1 MKKSV
6 LLIFIL
12 SFFFGRY
19 QSTSAQDLCPE
30 GLNYLSVNTVT
41 SIFGSEMQWFILD
54 ELGQV
59 YLQSSPY
66 QNNGNY
72 FNTEC
77 VPNGCYTVHLHDTFG
92 DGWNGGS
99 ISITVD
105 STVMFSGTLGSGS
118 DLMFTLAINSTN
130 CTSASLQ
137 YGCTDMNAANFD
149 ADADINDGSCLY
161 GGCTDPLA
169 VNFNPNADVSDSSCI
184 YCNAG
189 ANAHLYICTFGN
201 GNELSLSIVDSNGVV
216 VYTNPTLGNVAI
228 YNTDI
233 CLDPNMCYT
242 AVMTNNANNT
252 GWYNGYFWINVGGA
266 QIIHESLDAT
276 LSSESDEFSV
286 DGSCGNVIT
295 YGCNDPFATNY
306 NSDVDVNDGSCV
318 YPVTGCTQMNALNY
332 NANATYDD
340 GSCVFPDACGTL
352 NMLYF
357 DWSGGVFAN
366 ECSVSLYD
374 QNGNNVA
381 YSTGSFDTYACIND
395 GCFYTTINDNF
406 GDGWENNTLNIYLN
420 GSAEPLASPYLPSG
434 SVDVMMLSINTTG
447 CEITHEGCM
456 DPTAMNFDPIA
467 NVMDSSCVYS
477 QDCQY
482 GWSYIVA
489 ATGFWADEMSFSI
502 MSSSGDVVYNFEGE
516 VNNSTVID
524 MACLIP
530 DCYTV
535 SMEDSWGDGW
545 NGGYVSISNS
555 MGYGDFFGNLSWGD
569 SQVGMYSILSNCGS
583 EVMGCMDSTAM
594 NYDASATQDNGTC
607 MYNDNNPQGENP
619 GMTLTNAV
627 VKLFPN
633 PASQNIN
640 VSLHGFDLSVD
651 GFVSYNIFSA
661 DGKLILQGQWNE
673 SQVNYALDIS
683 QLSVGMYFIEVL
695 TTKGPLVERFSKQ

>member
-1 MKKSV
+1 MKKNI
-6 LLIFIL
+6 LLIFTL
-12 SFFFGRY
+12 VSLLGWFP
-19 QSTSAQDLCPE
+19 SASAQNLCPD
-30 GLNYLSVNTVT
+30 GLNHVSVNTVT
-41 SIFGSEMQWFILD
+41 AIFGNEMQWFILD
-54 ELGQV
+54 DFGQI

-77 VPNGCYTVHLHDTFG
+77 LPDGCYTVHLHDTFG
-92 DGWNGGS
+92 DGWNGGN

-105 STVMFSGTLGSGS
+105 STTMFSGTLGSGS

-130 CTSASLQ
+130 CTSTSIQ
-137 YGCTDMNAANFD
+137 YGCTDVNAANFD
-149 ADADINDGSCLY
+149 ADADVNDGSCLY
-161 GGCTDPLA
+161 GGCTDALA
-169 VNFNPNADVSDSSCI
+169 INFNPNADVSDSSCI
-184 YCNAG
+184 YCSAG

-201 GNELSLSIVDSNGVV
+201 GYEVSLSIIDSNGVV
-216 VYTNPTLGNVAI
+216 VFTNPTLGNVAI

-252 GWYNGYFWINVGGA
+252 GWYNGYFWINVGGV

-276 LSSESDEFSV
+276 LTEESDQFSV

-295 YGCNDPFATNY
+295 YGCNDPFAVNY
-306 NSDVDVNDGSCV
+306 NEEADINDGSCL

-357 DWSGGVFAN
+357 DWSGGVFAY

-374 QNGNNVA
+374 ENGENVA
-381 YSTGSFDTYACIND
+381 YSAGYQDSYACIND
-395 GCFYTTINDNF
+395 GCFYTTLNDNF

-420 GSAEPLASPYLPSG
+420 GSTAPLASPYLASG
-434 SVDVMMLSINTTG
+434 STDMIMISVNTEGCQINN
-447 CEITHEGCM
+447 EGCM
-456 DPTAMNFDPIA
+456 DPTAMNFDPAA
-467 NVMDSSCVYS
+467 NVSDSSCVYS

-489 ATGFWADEMSFSI
+489 ATGFWADEMSFDI
-502 MSSSGDVVYNFEGE
+502 TNSSGDVVYSFEGE
-516 VNNSTVID
+516 VNNSTSIE

-530 DCYTV
+530 DCYTI

-555 MGYGDFFGNLSWGD
+555 MGYGDFFGNLSWGTGQD
-569 SQVGMYSILSNCGS
+569 GMYGILSNCGS
-583 EVMGCMDSTAM
+583 EVMGCMDSTAL
-594 NYDASATQDNGTC
+594 NYNATATQDDGTC

-619 GMTLTNAV
+619 GMMLTSSV

-633 PASQNIN
+633 PANQIIN
-640 VSLHGFDLSVD
+640 VSLQGFDLSAND
-651 GFVSYNIFSA
+651 RVSFNIYGT
-661 DGKLILQGQWNE
+661 DGKLIQQGHWNID
-673 SQVNYALDIS
+673 QLNYSIDVS
-683 QLSVGMYFIEVL
+683 DLSVGMYFIELSNSNGVVV
-695 TTKGPLVERFSKQ
+695 GRFSKQ